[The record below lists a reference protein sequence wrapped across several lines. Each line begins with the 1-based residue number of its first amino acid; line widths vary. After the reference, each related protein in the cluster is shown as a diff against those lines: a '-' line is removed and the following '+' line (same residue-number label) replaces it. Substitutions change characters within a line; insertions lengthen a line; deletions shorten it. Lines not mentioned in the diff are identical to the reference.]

1 MLPTAKELLT
11 IVQNTVTSK
20 MSALS
25 LAQSRSPSQ
34 PPTSRSPSPMRPPP
48 LRFRSRTQA
57 IFHGSNRRPPF
68 RCFSCHKIGH
78 FARNCFTKP
87 RFRFQDE
94 HISTSQGTDSEG
106 HQIISGHSSTDMQQ
120 NQNPNT
126 YSDPQQDEYCDEE
139 ENNFEE
145 YYDEYYDEDE
155 NHSREYYG
163 EDENSFEE
171 G

>member
-1 MLPTAKELLT
+1 
-11 IVQNTVTSK
+11 

-25 LAQSRSPSQ
+25 LAQSRSPSPQ
-34 PPTSRSPSPMRPPP
+34 AKARSPSPMRPPP
-48 LRFRSRTQA
+48 QRFRLRAQA

-68 RCFSCHKIGH
+68 RCCNCHKI
-78 FARNCFTKP
+78 FTQP
-87 RFRFQDE
+87 RVRFQDE
-94 HISTSQGTDSEG
+94 HTSTSQGTDGEG
-106 HQIISGHSSTDMQQ
+106 HQTLNGHSSTDMPQ

-155 NHSREYYG
+155 NHSEEYYG

>member
-1 MLPTAKELLT
+1 MLETVLHNPELDFKMNIFQLVKVQ
-11 IVQNTVTSK
+11 IVK
-20 MSALS
+20 G
-25 LAQSRSPSQ
+25 
-34 PPTSRSPSPMRPPP
+34 
-48 LRFRSRTQA
+48 
-57 IFHGSNRRPPF
+57 I
-68 RCFSCHKIGH
+68 
-78 FARNCFTKP
+78 
-87 RFRFQDE
+87 
-94 HISTSQGTDSEG
+94 
-106 HQIISGHSSTDMQQ
+106 SSTDMPQ

-155 NHSREYYG
+155 NHSADYYG